1 MNGKRDHRL
10 LTLLQGALFSALY
23 SVLALMNQVAWPAAL
38 GIIVLFMSLS
48 VTGVVQQT
56 RRIRAGEESERRIEE
71 SERRIE
77 ESERRIEE
85 SERKRLAE
93 QQPAPADP
101 VRDIREL
108 EGRVA
113 LGAITLDEAQALY
126 TALQTA
132 PAEQLEQLSRQYG
145 LPVNIA
151 PPVTAG
157 SITHTCPGPGGHRRY
172 YTDVRF
178 CPEHRDQGMWAQ
190 LKEAGENIAEAEA
203 MVRRRRQRDLEAEL
217 RELHVPE
224 LDIQPESL
232 HDQLVRITGTCSC
245 PVCTP
250 GEPDTQPETQPDTQ
264 PETRPED
271 LLPDPVTAADEAA
284 AGYVPEGEAELL
296 EALRRD
302 LRVQWLDAVDGRKEK
317 RVPFPGHWEMSPAWA
332 ADVRKLRKL
341 DGELLWAPRMYTLY
355 GYCVK
360 IDTAYGAP
368 ELKGA

>member
-1 MNGKRDHRL
+1 MNGKRDRL
-10 LTLLQGALFSALY
+10 LTLLQGAMFSALY

-77 ESERRIEE
+77 ESER
-85 SERKRLAE
+85 KRLAE

-101 VRDIREL
+101 VRDIRE
-108 EGRVA
+108 RIA
-113 LGAITLDEAQALY
+113 LGAITLDEARALY
-126 TALQTA
+126 TAQQTA

-178 CPEHRDQGMWAQ
+178 CPEHRDQGMRAQ

-224 LDIQPESL
+224 LDSQPESL

-250 GEPDTQPETQPDTQ
+250 GEPDTQ

-296 EALRRD
+296 ENLRRS
-302 LRVQWLDAVDGRKEK
+302 LREQWSEALEGRPGEA
-317 RVPFPGHWEMSPAWA
+317 PWPGHWEMSPAWA
-332 ADVRKLRKL
+332 ADVRKLRDLSGKPVWKP
-341 DGELLWAPRMYTLY
+341 GSGKLY
-355 GYCVK
+355 GYPVK